1 MEEPIIAPN
10 VPRNNTKVR
19 ILGTELETPFQKES
33 ERYGKFEHP
42 EKKYLKTGIKDQMFE
57 EYFKTFLQKEEQ
69 EKKILEENMEN
80 LRMFETTKRNN
91 VIKQTCD
98 YNSLGRRHMYTQ
110 DFFPVPADR
119 PDKLFM
125 ANHDLSKY
133 PSIIPERNAEN
144 YVDKYVPYY
153 KDKEITYWSMN
164 LEKSNMYRSNQNG
177 INPFAKS
184 SGFTQLLDQ
193 VRSARQ
199 FHGNTSMNATAKNV
213 FLDENDVEFSEKY
226 RNEKEKVNLLIIK
239 FY

>member
-1 MEEPIIAPN
+1 
-10 VPRNNTKVR
+10 
-19 ILGTELETPFQKES
+19 LGTELETPFNKES
-33 ERYGKFEHP
+33 QRYGKFDQP

-57 EYFKTFLQKEEQ
+57 EFFKTFMQREEQ
-69 EKKILEENMEN
+69 ENRLLEENIEN
-80 LRMFETTKRNN
+80 LRIFETTKRNN
-91 VIKQTCD
+91 VIKQQCD

-110 DFFPVPADR
+110 DFFPVPQDR

-125 ANHDLSKY
+125 ANHDLSKF
-133 PSIIPERNAEN
+133 PSIIPEKNAEN

-184 SGFTQLLDQ
+184 SGFTQPLDQ
-193 VRSARQ
+193 VRSATQ
-199 FHGNTSMNATAKNV
+199 FFGNTSMNKNAKNV

-226 RNEKEKVNLLIIK
+226 RAEKEKVNFFLIIL
-239 FY
+239 F